1 MPDLE
6 FSPLKLSDV
15 QAKVLRN
22 SFAGFGWLGLIL
34 IVYGIVAEI
43 TGEKWLP
50 LERIAEPL
58 SSALTIFGTVIVAL
72 SIYFFGPSATPPES
86 MSIYVFAPF
95 VIAISCGALIVL
107 YRNGTLPI
115 VVVNGF
121 AIIGLAGALLRMQP
135 NPYLRQISN

>member
-1 MPDLE
+1 MPDSK
-6 FSPLKLSDV
+6 FSPLELSDV
-15 QAKVLRN
+15 QAKVVRN
-22 SFAGFGWLGLIL
+22 SFAGFGWLGVTLI
-34 IVYGIVAEI
+34 IYGIVAAL

-58 SSALTIFGTVIVAL
+58 SSALTIFGTVVVAL

-86 MSIYVFAPF
+86 MSVYVFAPV
-95 VIAISCGALIVL
+95 VIAVSCTALIVL
-107 YRNGTLPI
+107 YRDGALPI

-135 NPYLRQISN
+135 NPYLR